1 MSHRTAHRRT
11 SRTPKRLR
19 CFWRTHPALAA
30 AAFERFGAVHLDA
43 AATDARV
50 ALAPA
55 WIDKR
60 RNALDLRPWAE
71 AARRRGAPPLPAR
84 PRAWLNPPWS
94 AGKLGT
100 GAWCDRALY
109 EYKDGRLSGLLLLVP
124 EAVDTDWWWRVAP
137 WASTVISLG
146 RVPYLLPS
154 GELLDAPPQG
164 STLFAFDGEPVE
176 RATVTLERWRLR
188 LGRLP

>member
-11 SRTPKRLR
+11 TRTPKRERVL
-19 CFWRTHPALAA
+19 WRTHPRLAA
-30 AAFERFGAVHLDA
+30 AAFERFGAADLDA
-43 AATDARV
+43 AATDASV

-71 AARRRGAPPLPAR
+71 AARRRGAPSLPAL

-94 AGKLGT
+94 SGKTGT
-100 GAWCDRALY
+100 GAWCDRALF
-109 EYKDGRLSGLLLLVP
+109 EWRERRLSSLLLLVP

-137 WASTVISLG
+137 WASVVISLG
-146 RVPYLLPS
+146 RVPYLRPS

-164 STLFAFDGEPVE
+164 STLFAFDGEPFE
-176 RATVTLERWRLR
+176 RPTVTLERWRLR
-188 LGRLP
+188 LRSLP